1 MTAGTAKR
9 HSPPVTHVR
18 LLGPPRVERD
28 GAPVAFDTRKAVALL
43 AHLALSEGPRPR
55 DALADL
61 LWSEADLAHA
71 RGALRRTLSTLRTG
85 IGAHL
90 LDASRDQVRLVRGED
105 LVVDVDVFRRCL
117 AEGDGEGALAA
128 HGGDFL
134 EGLVVRDAPDFEEWA
149 EVQAAALRREL
160 TTVLGL
166 VAAEREDAGDLAGAL
181 AVVRRWVAQDP
192 LHEPAHQAL
201 IRLLARSGD
210 RGGALVQYRECVR
223 VLSRELGVPPLRETT
238 ELYEAVNL
246 GTFVTAP
253 GPAPDPGPAALV
265 APVVPVVARER
276 ELELLT
282 AVHAGV
288 SSSGPG
294 RVALVEGEPGIG
306 RTTLVEELAERVR
319 RAGGVVL
326 RGRSYEEEARLP
338 YRPVIDIL
346 RARLAED
353 VSWLDDLDSS
363 VLAEAAR
370 LVPELAE
377 ALPAGRRF
385 PTPPPDAP
393 GAEARFL
400 GALWDTLAAA
410 AAGTSTGVLVLD
422 DAQWA
427 DEATLRLVSFGL
439 HRLADRPLLVVLV
452 WLTPYEH
459 PVRSAAAAAARDG
472 GALVTLGRLDEAA
485 VGELVAVLRPEDAGP
500 AVVHRYWETTEGV
513 PRLVVEYLRAADA
526 GLAMPA
532 GVRDALLDRLSSVS
546 ETARQLL
553 SAAAV
558 IGRSFDA
565 ETLRSVS
572 GRTDEETVS
581 ALEEV
586 VGQGLVREGTSAYDF
601 DHGLLRTVVYDG
613 TSLARRRLLHGR
625 AAAVAGLP
633 PAARARHLQLAG
645 QDAAAAEAF
654 RAAGDQAETVFAHA
668 EALAHYTA
676 ALDLGVGDRCALE
689 AARADV
695 QVVLGDYAAALVS
708 LEDAAAVAVPAELP
722 GIELR
727 LGRLHAR
734 RGEHTLADAHYA
746 AALAGMG
753 DEPGARAEVVADRA
767 MAALALSDQDRART
781 LASEA
786 VDLAA
791 AADDRHASCRAHH
804 LLGLVAA
811 ADGDLDTA
819 LVELQHSVDLARDL
833 GDADLEVAAL
843 NNLALA
849 QRSRGE
855 LATATDL
862 TRVALEMCAR
872 LGDRHREAAL
882 ENNLADLL
890 HAQDQGEEAMVH
902 LKRAV
907 EIFADVGDR
916 DELRPAIWQLVRW

>member
-1 MTAGTAKR
+1 
-9 HSPPVTHVR
+9 VIQVR

-28 GAPVAFDTRKAVALL
+28 GAPVVFDTRKALALL
-43 AHLALSEGPRPR
+43 AHLSLSEGARPR

-61 LWSEADLAHA
+61 LWTDTDLAHA
-71 RGALRRTLSTLRTG
+71 RGALRRTLSALRTG
-85 IGAHL
+85 LGADHL
-90 LDASRDQVRLVRGED
+90 ESSRDQVRLVRGDD
-105 LVVDVDVFRRCL
+105 LAVDVDVFRRCL
-117 AEGDGEGALAA
+117 AEGDGEGALETY
-128 HGGDFL
+128 GGDLL
-134 EGLVVRDAPDFEEWA
+134 EGLVLRDAPDFEEWW
-149 EVQAAALRREL
+149 EVEAAALRREL

-166 VAAEREDAGDLAGAL
+166 VAAEREAGGDLAGAL

-201 IRLLARSGD
+201 IRLLARTGD

-223 VLSRELGVPPLRETT
+223 TLSRELGVPPLRETT

-253 GPAPDPGPAALV
+253 VSVPEPDP
-265 APVVPVVARER
+265 VPVPRAVPLVARER
-276 ELELLT
+276 ELDLLT
-282 AVHAGV
+282 SAYDAVGTPG
-288 SSSGPG
+288 GPG

-306 RTTLVEELAERVR
+306 RTRLVRELAERVH
-319 RAGGVVL
+319 ASGAVVL
-326 RGRSYEEEARLP
+326 GGRSYEEEAHLP
-338 YRPVIDIL
+338 YRPVIDMV
-346 RARLAED
+346 RARLRED
-353 VSWLDDLDSS
+353 VSWLDDLDLAT
-363 VLAEAAR
+363 LAEAAR
-370 LVPELAE
+370 LVPELAD
-377 ALPAGRRF
+377 ALPPDRRL
-385 PTPPPDAP
+385 PAAPSPEAP
-393 GAEARFL
+393 GAESRFL
-400 GALWDTLAAA
+400 GGLWETLSAA
-410 AAGTSTGVLVLD
+410 AAGETAGLLVLD

-427 DEATLRLVSFGL
+427 DEATLGLVSFGL
-439 HRLADRPLLVVLV
+439 RRLADRPLLVVLV
-452 WLTPYEH
+452 WLAPYEH
-459 PVRSAAAAAARDG
+459 QVRSAAASAARDD
-472 GALVTLGRLDEAA
+472 GAVVTLGRLDEEA
-485 VGELVAVLRPEDAGP
+485 VGQLVAELRSEDVDP

-513 PRLVVEYLRAADA
+513 PRLLVEYLRAADA

-532 GVRDALLDRLSSVS
+532 GVRAALLERLSGVG

-553 SAAAV
+553 STAAV
-558 IGRSFDA
+558 IGRSFDV

-572 GRTDEETVS
+572 GRTDEETVT

-586 VGQGLVREGTSAYDF
+586 VGQGLVREGAAAYDF
-601 DHGLLRTVVYDG
+601 DHGLLRAVVYDG

-625 AAAVAGLP
+625 AAAVVGLA

-645 QDAAAAEAF
+645 QDTAAAEAF
-654 RAAGDQAETVFAHA
+654 RVAGDLAREVFAHA

-676 ALDLGVGDRCALE
+676 ALDLGHSERSVLE

-695 QVVLGDYAAALVS
+695 QVVLGDYAGALVS
-708 LEDAAAVAVPAELP
+708 LEDAAAAATPSELP

-746 AALAGMG
+746 AALEGMG

-767 MAALALSDQDRART
+767 LAALSLADQDRARI

-786 VDLAA
+786 VVLAT
-791 AADDRHASCRAHH
+791 AADDQHASCRAHH
-804 LLGLVAA
+804 LLGLIAA
-811 ADGDLDTA
+811 SDGDLEGA
-819 LVELQHSVDLARDL
+819 LDELQHSVDLARAL
-833 GDADLEVAAL
+833 GDEDLEVAAL

-849 QRSRGE
+849 HRSRGE
-855 LATATDL
+855 LVTATDL
-862 TRVALEMCAR
+862 TREALGTCTR

-890 HAQDQGEEAMVH
+890 HAQGQGDEAMTH

-907 EIFADVGDR
+907 EIFAEVGDR